1 VYQISI
7 NHLDG
12 LGKII
17 KEGSGM
23 KLIENVKKTLISKLS
38 KFNNNDFIV
47 MRKELLR
54 YFQDKVIRVSVFL

>member
-1 VYQISI
+1 M
-7 NHLDG
+7 NHLEG
-12 LGKII
+12 LSKII
-17 KEGSGM
+17 KEGNGM

-38 KFNNNDFIV
+38 KFNNNDFMV